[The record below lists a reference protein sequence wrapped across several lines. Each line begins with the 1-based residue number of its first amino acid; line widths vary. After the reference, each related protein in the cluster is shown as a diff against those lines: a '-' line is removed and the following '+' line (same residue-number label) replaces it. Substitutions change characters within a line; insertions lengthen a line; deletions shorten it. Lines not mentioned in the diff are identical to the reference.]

1 MTIFQEQKPPGFRK
15 LIISNF
21 QFFNFPPSS
30 KFLDELAQHF
40 GCEEIF
46 KFSAKNPDPQHIWL
60 PGSGSAKLYGNQ
72 DASSNMSTKNGEQKS
87 FTLNPQI

>member
-15 LIISNF
+15 LILSNF
-21 QFFNFPPSS
+21 QFNFPPLS
-30 KFLDELAQHF
+30 KFLHELVQHF

-72 DASSNMSTKNGEQKS
+72 DVSFIMSTKNGELKS
-87 FTLNPQI
+87 FTLKRQI